1 MDTRDPGM
9 PQPDDQYW
17 MRHALALAE
26 RAEAEDEVPV
36 GAVVVREGVVLGE
49 GYNRPIGSRDPSAH
63 AEMIALREA
72 ARNAD
77 NYRLAGA
84 DLYVTLEPCTM
95 CAGAI
100 IHARIRRVVFGAR
113 DPKTGAA
120 GSCFEILGTDQLN
133 HRVEVCAGVLAEECG
148 GRLRA
153 FFARRR

>member
-1 MDTRDPGM
+1 M
-9 PQPDDQYW
+9 QSDDSGRQRGDADW
-17 MRHALALAE
+17 MRHALTLAE
-26 RAEAEDEVPV
+26 SAEAEDEVPV
-36 GAVVVREGVVLGE
+36 GAVVVRDGTVLGE
-49 GYNRPIGSRDPSAH
+49 GHNQPIGSCDPSAH
-63 AEMIALREA
+63 AEILALRQA
-72 ARNAD
+72 ARQVG

-120 GSCFEILGTDQLN
+120 GSCFDILGTDRLN
-133 HRVEVCAGVLAEECG
+133 HRVEVVDAVLAEECG
-148 GRLRA
+148 ERLRA